1 MRLIVIGAVVLVAL
15 AIGLLH
21 EVSGHADVATHVSA
35 PVESTPQV
43 APTTQ
48 LTPAPLPPMPE
59 KEPAR
64 SAPVKGPVIAQQ
76 PALQA
81 QEAPIAGKPKHIDTP
96 TDILRWSLMRQIRNS
111 EPAVIDCLEKARAAG
126 TVVDGEATFAF
137 YVTTKNARA
146 TIDRAAVDHSPYPEA
161 VNTCI
166 TATVSTGELDQ
177 DLPEGKN
184 EFRVLRKLIVEKN
197 GIVTYKLQSFLE
209 PAANPPEAQ

>member
-35 PVESTPQV
+35 PVESAPQL
-43 APTTQ
+43 TTTAQ

-59 KEPAR
+59 KEAAR
-64 SAPVKGPVIAQQ
+64 SAPVKAPAIAQQ

-81 QEAPIAGKPKHIDTP
+81 QEAPGKPKHVDTP

-111 EPAVIDCLEKARAAG
+111 EPAVLDCLEKARAAG

-137 YVTTKNARA
+137 YVTNKNARA
-146 TIDRAAVDHSPYPEA
+146 TIDRAAVDKSPYPDA

-166 TATVSTGELDQ
+166 AATVSSGELDQ